1 LTIVSPTT
9 SSAAISALDSQ
20 WLAASPMCLVA
31 TAGAAGSCDVSPRGD
46 PPGWVLVLDERTIAL
61 PDRPGNRRV
70 DGLRNI
76 LENPHVGLLFLVDG
90 VNGSQISGGL
100 TVRGSQRLAAIL
112 GSGPLP
118 ARLERVS

>member
-1 LTIVSPTT
+1 
-9 SSAAISALDSQ
+9 
-20 WLAASPMCLVA
+20 
-31 TAGAAGSCDVSPRGD
+31 
-46 PPGWVLVLDERTIAL
+46 VLVLDERTIAL